1 MSTIYG
7 AKKTLANLFLA
18 KNRNIS
24 QLQSK
29 CSPLVLC
36 FRNDEIFKGGVLG
49 FWGGVSHHFSQTQT
63 TNHIC
68 LLLDIESIEK

>member
-49 FWGGVSHHFSQTQT
+49 FWGGVSHHFSQTQINT
-63 TNHIC
+63 KVAYLSST
-68 LLLDIESIEK
+68 